1 MGDGHE
7 KTVVCKKQ
15 DAFNKWH
22 DGGRLHHQ
30 WNRSHPASKRRVLET
45 VQPSLYSAVIGIY
58 LFQSYSKKG
67 KDDELS
73 FANRSFAGEMAFLI
87 LTTLVLLSILIYD
100 FVGDHVAWGLDSLIW
115 ISVGLGEL
123 VYVTVFELVETNKI
137 SSPHGG

>member
-1 MGDGHE
+1 
-7 KTVVCKKQ
+7 
-15 DAFNKWH
+15 
-22 DGGRLHHQ
+22 
-30 WNRSHPASKRRVLET
+30 
-45 VQPSLYSAVIGIY
+45 
-58 LFQSYSKKG
+58 
-67 KDDELS
+67 
-73 FANRSFAGEMAFLI
+73 MAFLI

>member
-1 MGDGHE
+1 MGM
-7 KTVVCKKQ
+7 KKQ
-15 DAFNKWH
+15 LSVRNKMRLTNGTMAVACIINGIGHILQASGGFWKPFSLLCILLLSVSIFFNLT
-22 DGGRLHHQ
+22 R
-30 WNRSHPASKRRVLET
+30 
-45 VQPSLYSAVIGIY
+45 
-58 LFQSYSKKG
+58 KKE

-115 ISVGLGEL
+115 ISVGWGEL